1 MQTWRDAHTQKK
13 KGVGVGRGALKC
25 QSFGMKSF
33 KGEGKSKVTNGMS
46 ATPAFSGGFI
56 NKLYFSRT
64 AWPRHKCQLKYPR
77 LA

>member
-1 MQTWRDAHTQKK
+1 MQTWRDKK
-13 KGVGVGRGALKC
+13 KKKRRIKALKR

-64 AWPRHKCQLKYPR
+64 AWPRQNTS
-77 LA
+77 

>member
-1 MQTWRDAHTQKK
+1 MQTWRDTEKK
-13 KGVGVGRGALKC
+13 KSAGGALKC

-46 ATPAFSGGFI
+46 ATPAFSRGFI
-56 NKLYFSRT
+56 NNLYFSRT
-64 AWPRHKCQLKYPR
+64 AWPRQKYQLKYLW